1 VSAGYGVGCVSLRI
15 EPGNKVSVVYENKV
29 MKNHHGGVILV
40 GDYLYGHSE
49 GPGWVCQ
56 KFLTGEQ
63 VWAEKNKLGKGAV
76 ACADGMLYCIG
87 EDGGDVVLAEAS
99 PTGWAEH
106 GRFKLDPQTTIRNP
120 QGRIWTH
127 PVIANGKLYLRD
139 QDLIHCYAVK

>member
-1 VSAGYGVGCVSLRI
+1 
-15 EPGNKVSVVYENKV
+15 
-29 MKNHHGGVILV
+29 MKLFALLV
-40 GDYLYGHSE
+40 GDYLYGHSD
-49 GPGWVCQ
+49 GGGWVCQ

-63 VWAEKNKLGKGAV
+63 VWSEKGKLGKGAIGF
-76 ACADGMLYCIG
+76 ADGLFYCIG
-87 EDGGDVVLAEAS
+87 EDGGDVALIEVS
-99 PTGWAEH
+99 PTGWSEK